1 MLALLLHPKI
11 LALSG
16 LSIRL
21 DFDTITTLDID
32 MEIQTTNFGSQTINA
47 DDIILFP
54 NGLIG
59 LEDHTKFKL
68 FHQESDNPTVYWLQS
83 ISDANFMMSVI
94 TPAVLGMEYEIEL
107 NDEEST
113 SLKLDNADDAIV
125 LLIVY
130 KQHEQGQDATD
141 LDIKAIVK
149 APLVINTQAK
159 LGIQKSLP
167 NLEAKG

>member
-1 MLALLLHPKI
+1 
-11 LALSG
+11 
-16 LSIRL
+16 
-21 DFDTITTLDID
+21 

-59 LEDHTKFKL
+59 LEEHTKFKL

-94 TPAVLGMEYEIEL
+94 TPAVLGIEYEIEL
-107 NDEEST
+107 NDEEIAAI
-113 SLKLDNADDAIV
+113 KLDNADDAIV

-130 KQHEQGQDATD
+130 KQHEQEQDATD
-141 LDIKAIVK
+141 LDMKAIVK
-149 APLVINTQAK
+149 APLVINTKAK

-167 NLEAKG
+167 NLATKASA